1 MKGLTLTTREQTR
14 LTIMNMVLDRQYPVK
29 DAAKLIGLSERH
41 TWRIL
46 ASYRKNGALTLAHGN
61 RGRLP
66 WNAKDPILRIR
77 VIELARG
84 RYLGAN
90 HSHLTELLSE
100 REDITL
106 SRSSVRRYLLGDG
119 QLSPRRRRSPCHRCR
134 RVRMPQEGMLLQI
147 DGSHHSWLEDR
158 AGTLTLLLAID
169 DATGT
174 VPYAIFQ
181 EQEDTAGYF
190 KLIKGI
196 AVRKG
201 LPLALYSDRNI
212 IFRPPSPTDEA
223 VDTPSIGKTKPTQ
236 FGRAMRELGIIQVF
250 AQSPEAKGRIERA
263 NGTFQDRLVTELR
276 LAGASTMAEANVVLE
291 EFLPRFNERFG
302 VPAAQ
307 PGIAYRQVEQ
317 ELNLGAILC
326 LKEYRRVAKDNTVRY
341 HGQTLQLYPDA
352 DHTTY
357 ARRRV
362 EVQQRLDGQLK
373 VSYRGRVLTPGDAPP
388 LAAELRHLSSLPLPA
403 PVYEPEEP
411 DEPEI
416 QPPAQPQIR
425 KIWWE
430 DSEQRR
436 LHGEQTKAGLV
447 KAREQGKRLGRP
459 KVDESPGFDERFSLV
474 FERIIS
480 GEMTR
485 TNAAREMA
493 MSSGTLKRVLGT
505 WIKAGRQPSPQPVVE
520 SFYDIDALAEV
531 AD

>member
-1 MKGLTLTTREQTR
+1 MKGLILTTREQTR
-14 LTIMNMVLDRQYPVK
+14 LTIMNLILDRRYPVSE
-29 DAAKLIGLSERH
+29 AARLIGLSERH

-46 ASYRKNGALTLAHGN
+46 AAYRREGAAALAHGN

-66 WNAKDPILRIR
+66 WNSKDHNLLQR
-77 VIELARG
+77 VTELARD
-84 RYLGAN
+84 RYQGFN
-90 HSHLTELLSE
+90 QCHLTEILAE
-100 REDITL
+100 REGILL
-106 SRSSVRRYLLGDG
+106 SRSTVRRFLLAGG
-119 QLSPRRRRSPCHRCR
+119 LSSPRRRRGPHHRCR
-134 RVRMPQEGMLLQI
+134 RQRMPQEGMLVQI
-147 DGSHHSWLEDR
+147 DGSPHDWLEGR
-158 AGTLTLLLAID
+158 GSEFTLLLAID

-174 VPYAIFQ
+174 VPYALFN
-181 EQEDTAGYF
+181 EQEDTIGYLR
-190 KLIKGI
+190 LIKGI
-196 AVRKG
+196 IERRG
-201 LPLALYSDRNI
+201 IPLALYSDRSI
-212 IFRPPSPTDEA
+212 IFRSATAQGGDGEPPPA
-223 VDTPSIGKTKPTQ
+223 ASIKATH
-236 FGRAMRELGIIQVF
+236 FGCAMKELGVIQVF

-263 NGTFQDRLVTELR
+263 NGTFQDRLVSELR
-276 LAGASTMAEANVVLE
+276 LAGASTMAEANAVLE
-291 EFLPRFNERFG
+291 TFLSRFNERFA
-302 VPAAQ
+302 VPASQ
-307 PGIAYRQVEQ
+307 PGTAYRQLGP
-317 ELNLGAILC
+317 ELDMDSILC

-341 HGQTLQLYPDA
+341 HGQTLQIYPDA

-447 KAREQGKRLGRP
+447 KARERGKRLGRP
-459 KVDESPGFDERFSLV
+459 RVDESLGFDERFSLV
-474 FERIIS
+474 FERITS

-493 MSSGTLKRVLGT
+493 MSSGTLRRVLET
-505 WIKAGRQPSPQPVVE
+505 WIKAGKQPSPRPVVE